1 MLISASV
8 NGKVES
14 PKPERLVAVQPDVLR
29 DAEHALGNLLQ
40 RIHHAARQS
49 ADTLGPQVERLQVA
63 LDDLEGLLELI
74 FDYVSPVDLELSP
87 VSVGRIADSL
97 ASQVRANSGADV
109 FVGDFP
115 ALQISLD
122 RRLLIR
128 GFTVLGRA
136 MGDVWCRSSGT
147 SIAVEHDH
155 STERLEFTVCSRV
168 AADLEGAQHGPAPLA
183 LAVARRLIELQGGEL
198 ACVGT
203 GSGFDCSIFLP
214 AVSSLDD
221 RP

>member
-14 PKPERLVAVQPDVLR
+14 PKPERLVAVQPDVLS

-40 RIHHAARQS
+40 PIHHAARQS

-97 ASQVRANSGADV
+97 AVVAK
-109 FVGDFP
+109 
-115 ALQISLD
+115 
-122 RRLLIR
+122 
-128 GFTVLGRA
+128 
-136 MGDVWCRSSGT
+136 
-147 SIAVEHDH
+147 
-155 STERLEFTVCSRV
+155 RV
-168 AADLEGAQHGPAPLA
+168 IDNGKCTLEG
-183 LAVARRLIELQGGEL
+183 
-198 ACVGT
+198 
-203 GSGFDCSIFLP
+203 
-214 AVSSLDD
+214 
-221 RP
+221 